1 MPGPRLL
8 AANAKSRGNS
18 LFSNPEV
25 TPWPRKQFLP
35 PTGSRCRI
43 LEYVRTNI
51 IRFAIRN
58 SFGKTK
64 CRKRHLVFFS
74 NIIVVFHQMVKFHCL
89 VKILINGNLFME
101 SCKSNLQ
108 TMEYYKISEN
118 LKYACL
124 RSKIQSIKTHPYAV
138 NLHKLI
144 KTLST
149 PDSDI
154 NLAFLVALG
163 LESKSENGVLQQQV
177 LLCLV
182 FQVLP
187 DISHCEV
194 PHIFNEAKL
203 NIYQWTNSIISNLN
217 SFLPP
222 ILHICH
228 RNSLTKL
235 ILITQLNQL
244 AVTHSTHPNHTT
256 QPTPKT
262 HPNHSSH
269 KTNRHSLN
277 SS

>member
-1 MPGPRLL
+1 MVKNPSIIQPLQTGRGQMPGPRLL

-74 NIIVVFHQMVKFHCL
+74 NIIVVFHQMVKFHWL
-89 VKILINGNLFME
+89 VKFLINGNLFME

-163 LESKSENGVLQQQV
+163 LESKSEKM
-177 LLCLV
+177 
-182 FQVLP
+182 
-187 DISHCEV
+187 S
-194 PHIFNEAKL
+194 
-203 NIYQWTNSIISNLN
+203 YNSKFSSAWYFK
-217 SFLPP
+217 SFLIFPVV
-222 ILHICH
+222 
-228 RNSLTKL
+228 KF
-235 ILITQLNQL
+235 
-244 AVTHSTHPNHTT
+244 
-256 QPTPKT
+256 KT
-262 HPNHSSH
+262 YSMKQS
-269 KTNRHSLN
+269 
-277 SS
+277 

>member
-1 MPGPRLL
+1 MKNGYDHHVHQDIYTYNLSVPKRFTLDVP
-8 AANAKSRGNS
+8 NQS
-18 LFSNPEV
+18 
-25 TPWPRKQFLP
+25 P
-35 PTGSRCRI
+35 P
-43 LEYVRTNI
+43 
-51 IRFAIRN
+51 
-58 SFGKTK
+58 
-64 CRKRHLVFFS
+64 
-74 NIIVVFHQMVKFHCL
+74 KF
-89 VKILINGNLFME
+89 K
-101 SCKSNLQ
+101 
-108 TMEYYKISEN
+108 
-118 LKYACL
+118 A
-124 RSKIQSIKTHPYAV
+124 
-138 NLHKLI
+138 
-144 KTLST
+144 LS
-149 PDSDI
+149 PPVSDI

-244 AVTHSTHPNHTT
+244 AVTHSTHPNH
-256 QPTPKT
+256 PT
-262 HPNHSSH
+262 H
-269 KTNRHSLN
+269 
-277 SS
+277 

>member
-1 MPGPRLL
+1 
-8 AANAKSRGNS
+8 
-18 LFSNPEV
+18 
-25 TPWPRKQFLP
+25 
-35 PTGSRCRI
+35 
-43 LEYVRTNI
+43 
-51 IRFAIRN
+51 
-58 SFGKTK
+58 
-64 CRKRHLVFFS
+64 
-74 NIIVVFHQMVKFHCL
+74 
-89 VKILINGNLFME
+89 ME

-154 NLAFLVALG
+154 NSAFLVALG

-187 DISHCEV
+187 DISNCEV
-194 PHIFNEAKL
+194 PHMFTEAKL
-203 NIYQWTNSIISNLN
+203 IIYQWTNSIISNLN

-256 QPTPKT
+256 QQTPKT
-262 HPNHSSH
+262 HLNQSSH
-269 KTNRHSLN
+269 ITKRHSLN